1 MIIGIEGLSLL
12 YHRTGTSTYT
22 HELVQNLRRLG
33 LGDRVILFGRNQKAA
48 GSSYHDISY
57 AERAA
62 NLLYKQ
68 YRLPGELTNRHIDIF
83 HSPRDMGLPDPS
95 GLPCP
100 SVMTLHDIILI
111 RMASDYYSRLRARL
125 YEKRLL
131 ERVGA
136 VDHIITVSEFSKR
149 DLVDWSGI
157 DPGRVSVVYN
167 GVSERF
173 RTVDDEDALAAVRSR
188 YSLPPQFVLCLGS
201 TEPRKNIRSA
211 IEAFQQLGRVEP
223 GLQLVVTGVDYRAL
237 SPEKAFAGY
246 NLNGVHFAGYIADA
260 DMPALYNL
268 ADVFLFPSLYEGFGL
283 PPLEAM
289 ACGTP
294 VVTSS
299 ATCLPEVIGDAAMLV
314 DPEDGAGFAGA
325 VEMVISSGEV
335 RSELIEKGRARAAA
349 FTWRRM
355 AEETRR
361 IYEQVIAC
369 HPTAT

>member
-62 NLLYKQ
+62 NLLYRE
-68 YRLPGELTNRHIDIF
+68 YRLPAELSNRHVDIY
-83 HSPRDMGLPDPS
+83 HSPRYMGLPDPS
-95 GLPCP
+95 KLPCP
-100 SVMTLHDIILI
+100 SVMTLHDIILV
-111 RMASDYYSRLRARL
+111 RMAGDYYGRLRARL
-125 YEKRLL
+125 YEKWLL
-131 ERVGA
+131 ERVRA
-136 VDHIITVSEFSKR
+136 VEHIITGSEFSKR

-157 DPGRVSVVYN
+157 DPGGVSVVYD

-173 RTVDDEDALAAVRSR
+173 RTVGDEDALGAVRSR

-201 TEPRKNIRSA
+201 TEPRKNIRTA

-223 GLQLVVTGVDYRAL
+223 SLRLVITGVDYRRI
-237 SPEKAFAGY
+237 SPEKAFAGC
-246 NLNGVHFAGYIADA
+246 NLNGVHFTGYVADA
-260 DMPALYNL
+260 DMPALYSL

-294 VVTSS
+294 VVASNATS
-299 ATCLPEVIGDAAMLV
+299 LPEVIGDAAVLV

-335 RSELIEKGRARAAA
+335 RSGLVEKGRARAAA
-349 FTWRRM
+349 FDWRRT
-355 AEETRR
+355 AEETRK

-369 HPTAT
+369 HRTAT